1 MPIAVCKQLVV
12 ALNLKAPKNE
22 AKMYNDAIIALVI
35 GFYVSVSGALSD
47 LNVNMY
53 MLSYNFLRIIILH

>member
-1 MPIAVCKQLVV
+1 
-12 ALNLKAPKNE
+12 
-22 AKMYNDAIIALVI
+22 MYNDAIIALVI